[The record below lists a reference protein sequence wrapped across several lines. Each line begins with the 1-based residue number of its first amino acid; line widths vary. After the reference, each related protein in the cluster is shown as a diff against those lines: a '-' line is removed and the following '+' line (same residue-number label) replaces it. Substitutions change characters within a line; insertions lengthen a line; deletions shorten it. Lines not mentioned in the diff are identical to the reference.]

1 MIVSG
6 DADGINKIWD
16 IRMVKEARQIDIG
29 LCASN
34 CAIFDKSNKYIIVG
48 ASDSTIKIFDMLSGE
63 KENELKGHEDE
74 VLDLCFDNNKDGCLL
89 SASSDCS
96 WRIWQ

>member
-1 MIVSG
+1 M
-6 DADGINKIWD
+6 A
-16 IRMVKEARQIDIG
+16 
-29 LCASN
+29 
-34 CAIFDKSNKYIIVG
+34 

-63 KENELKGHEDE
+63 KENELKGHDDE